1 MAVARIDVFSHNFK
15 VSKYQREFYL
25 MLKEYCRPLI
35 QTGLEPRPGGRF
47 VPTMLKVFA
56 ASNGIRTEMRFSISL
71 LRGFFEWCR
80 QRGYTKEH
88 FVVVEHPR
96 FTPKPLISKFLPSW
110 ELRDYQIPVVDFCVD
125 PEETIRVCVVQTGKG
140 KANSVNS
147 LVKIPG
153 GWKRM
158 GDIRVGDIVTA
169 WDGTPT
175 RVMGVF
181 PQGKVETFKVTFAD
195 GRSTVVTADHLWQ
208 IYYVNT
214 TVKRRW
220 RVENTAE
227 VARLLSMPN
236 PRVYVPLCESEASPV
251 VTTLPVDPY
260 LLGVLLG
267 DGSLT
272 TASLVIR
279 KADESLFEEVQK
291 LLPSGDQLVEAS
303 SGHCLGYRIVG
314 TGGKNATLCALRD
327 MSLIGK
333 AAWEKFIPK
342 EYLHANTAQ
351 RWRLLQGLMD
361 TDGTVNKPESG
372 GSTSYCSTSLQLA
385 KDVQYLVR
393 SLGGIASISNRKPFF
408 TYNGEKKEGRPAF
421 QVNIRVKRP
430 SNLFSLSRKKDRT
443 NDNNQYAEGL
453 KLRVLSVEPNGR
465 EEAQCISIEH
475 PDHLYVTDDF
485 VVTHNTFM
493 AAKAAEEIAY
503 RVIIIVPAMYTE
515 KWYEDIQGMYKDAA
529 KRMLMV
535 KGFKQLCAL
544 TSLAK
549 ADALDADFIIVSATT
564 MQIFIRNWEQDPHVT
579 EEMCCHPEEFYE
591 VIGAGTKIIDELHKG
606 IHLNIKMDLYTN
618 IPKSIYLT
626 ATIRASNPFI
636 NRMTEMAYP
645 VEHRYKGLA
654 YDKYIGVIAMEYR
667 LQNPKAARWIGKK
680 REYSQTVYEG
690 SIMRNK
696 RMLDNYTVMVEDL
709 VQDTYIDVMET
720 GQTCIVFAGSID
732 MCTHLAKALKRKYPH
747 LKVGRYVGEDDYEVL
762 MSCDIVVSTI
772 LSAGTAIDKAGL
784 ITVLMTVAV
793 DSIQANEQTMG
804 RLRRLKDWPDL
815 TPKFYYLVCASIDK
829 HITYHKNKVELLSD
843 KALWQRYEILQH
855 SI

>member
-147 LVKIPG
+147 LVKVPG
-153 GWKRM
+153 GWCRM
-158 GDIRVGDIVTA
+158 GDIKVGDIVTA

-175 RVMGVF
+175 RVIGVF
-181 PQGKVETFKVTFAD
+181 PQGRVETFKVTFVD
-195 GRSTVVTADHLWQ
+195 GRSTIVTEDHLWQ
-208 IYYVNT
+208 IFYVNT
-214 TVKRRW
+214 TPARRW
-220 RVENTAE
+220 RVVNTKE
-227 VARLLSMPN
+227 IARLLNMPN
-236 PRVYVPLCESEASPV
+236 PRVYIPLCESEA
-251 VTTLPVDPY
+251 TYAKQLPIAPY
-260 LLGVLLG
+260 LLGALLG
-267 DGSLT
+267 DGGFT
-272 TASLVIR
+272 TSSVVIR
-279 KADESLFEEVQK
+279 KPDQELFDRLSL
-291 LLPSGDQLVEAS
+291 LLPTGDSFIPADS
-303 SGHCLGYRIVG
+303 DHCLGYRIKG
-314 TGGKNATLCALRD
+314 TAGRNATVTSLRE
-327 MSLIGK
+327 MGLLGVP
-333 AAWEKFIPK
+333 AWEKSIPD
-342 EYLHANTAQ
+342 EYLNASTEQ
-351 RWRLLQGLMD
+351 RWSLLQGLMD
-361 TDGTVNKPESG
+361 TDGTVNTRASG
-372 GSTSYCSTSLQLA
+372 GATSFCSTSKILA
-385 KDVQYLVR
+385 TQVQYLVR
-393 SLGGIASISNRKPFF
+393 SLGGIASISTRTPH
-408 TYNGEKKEGRPAF
+408 YSHGGEKKKGRLAF
-421 QVNIRVKRP
+421 IVNIRVKRP
-430 SNLFSLSRKKDRT
+430 SKLFQLSRKQERT
-443 NDNNQYAEGL
+443 NDKNQYAEGL
-453 KLRVLSVEPNGR
+453 KLRVVSVESNGL
-465 EEAQCISIEH
+465 EEAQCISIDH
-475 PDHLYVTDDF
+475 PDRLYVTDDF
-485 VVTHNTFM
+485 IVTHNTFM
-493 AAKAAEEIAY
+493 AMKSAEKVAY
-503 RVIIIVPAMYTE
+503 RTIVIVPAMYTE
-515 KWYEDIQGMYKDAA
+515 KWYEDIKGMFKDVT

-591 VIGAGTKIIDELHKG
+591 VVGAGTKVIDELHKG

-667 LQNPKAARWIGKK
+667 LQNPKAARWTGKK

>member
-25 MLKEYCRPLI
+25 LLKEYCRPLI

-80 QRGYTKEH
+80 QRGYTNEH
-88 FVVVEHPR
+88 FDVVEHPR

-110 ELRDYQIPVVDFCVD
+110 ELRDYQVPVVDFCVD
-125 PEETIRVCVVQTGKG
+125 PAEPIRVCVVQTGKG
-140 KANSVNS
+140 KG
-147 LVKIPG
+147 L
-153 GWKRM
+153 
-158 GDIRVGDIVTA
+158 
-169 WDGTPT
+169 
-175 RVMGVF
+175 
-181 PQGKVETFKVTFAD
+181 
-195 GRSTVVTADHLWQ
+195 
-208 IYYVNT
+208 
-214 TVKRRW
+214 
-220 RVENTAE
+220 
-227 VARLLSMPN
+227 
-236 PRVYVPLCESEASPV
+236 
-251 VTTLPVDPY
+251 
-260 LLGVLLG
+260 
-267 DGSLT
+267 
-272 TASLVIR
+272 
-279 KADESLFEEVQK
+279 
-291 LLPSGDQLVEAS
+291 
-303 SGHCLGYRIVG
+303 
-314 TGGKNATLCALRD
+314 
-327 MSLIGK
+327 MSLK
-333 AAWEKFIPK
+333 
-342 EYLHANTAQ
+342 
-351 RWRLLQGLMD
+351 
-361 TDGTVNKPESG
+361 S
-372 GSTSYCSTSLQLA
+372 
-385 KDVQYLVR
+385 
-393 SLGGIASISNRKPFF
+393 
-408 TYNGEKKEGRPAF
+408 
-421 QVNIRVKRP
+421 
-430 SNLFSLSRKKDRT
+430 
-443 NDNNQYAEGL
+443 AE
-453 KLRVLSVEPNGR
+453 
-465 EEAQCISIEH
+465 A
-475 PDHLYVTDDF
+475 
-485 VVTHNTFM
+485 
-493 AAKAAEEIAY
+493 IAY
-503 RVIIIVPAMYTE
+503 RVIVIVPAMYTE
-515 KWYEDIQGMYKDAA
+515 KWYEEIQTMYKDVA

-564 MQIFIRNWEQDPHVT
+564 MQIFIRNWEQDPHVI
-579 EEMCCHPEEFYE
+579 EEMCCHPENFYE

-709 VQDTYIDVMET
+709 VQDTYIDVMEP

-784 ITVLMTVAV
+784 ITVVMTVAV

-843 KALWQRYEILQH
+843 KALWQRYEILPH